1 MCFWDTL
8 DTCWHLWAA
17 FVSEWH
23 RTRDLHRLGFHKQ
36 HPDGKKEKR
45 DSTASLPTRHP
56 APDANSLYSNLLN
69 VIAHKPIKLNSLGV
83 TAGFGHLCG
92 RERHRAATHSCWNG
106 HWCIVLRLPVLQC
119 FFSFLWSWTCLEW
132 SSLLLWCHRNSW
144 WCPHGFFFF
153 FGKRGNK
160 EVFYSEAY
168 S

>member
-1 MCFWDTL
+1 MFLFMSFWDAL
-8 DTCWHLWAA
+8 DTRWHLWAA

-36 HPDGKKEKR
+36 HPDGKKEKKN
-45 DSTASLPTRHP
+45 STASLPTRLP

-92 RERHRAATHSCWNG
+92 HGRRCVAAQRCWNG
-106 HWCIVLRLPVLQC
+106 HWCIVLRLSALQS
-119 FFSFLWSWTCLEW
+119 FFSLICWTCLER

-144 WCPHGFFFF
+144 WCPRGSFF
-153 FGKRGNK
+153 FGERGN
-160 EVFYSEAY
+160 
-168 S
+168 